1 MSGAS
6 NIVWMLLSRPAV
18 PGQQT
23 TNPQPLHSLSVK
35 LFKSLTI
42 ANDVFMFTTYYR
54 RFPKACFRPHL
65 WVFGGAGGFGH
76 YAGPLTASG
85 AVTGCPRGPRKTGRI
100 GAVQQSC
107 SFFVVVFYIISF
119 VSPVLDAGSGQNK
132 QQKHPNTILKTMFF
146 WA

>member
-1 MSGAS
+1 MFSCS
-6 NIVWMLLSRPAV
+6 
-18 PGQQT
+18 Q
-23 TNPQPLHSLSVK
+23 H
-35 LFKSLTI
+35 TI
-42 ANDVFMFTTYYR
+42 GDFQRLAFDPTFE
-54 RFPKACFRPHL
+54 CL
-65 WVFGGAGGFGH
+65 GGRGGFGH

-146 WA
+146 